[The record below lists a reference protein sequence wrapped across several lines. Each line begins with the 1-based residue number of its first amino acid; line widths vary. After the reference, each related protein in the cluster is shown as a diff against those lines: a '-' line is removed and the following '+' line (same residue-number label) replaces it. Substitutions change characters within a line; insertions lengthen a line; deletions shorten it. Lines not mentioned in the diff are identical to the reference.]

1 MWIKFKVLLASKTKT
16 GSLKKVYLVLGF
28 RILLFC
34 FLSNLVGIV
43 MGNGES
49 MYLDGRSMYLEG
61 RSMYLDARLVEL
73 VRFLLLLIRV
83 MGTNLPLR
91 YKQTLE

>member
-1 MWIKFKVLLASKTKT
+1 MWIKFKVLLASKIKT

-49 MYLDGRSMYLEG
+49 MYLDGRSMYLDG
-61 RSMYLDARLVEL
+61 RLVEL

>member
-1 MWIKFKVLLASKTKT
+1 
-16 GSLKKVYLVLGF
+16 
-28 RILLFC
+28 
-34 FLSNLVGIV
+34 

-49 MYLDGRSMYLEG
+49 MYLDGRSMYLDG
-61 RSMYLDARLVEL
+61 RSMYLDGRLVEL

-91 YKQTLE
+91 YKHTLEKCVCNVLLLQKLTVSLLF

>member
-1 MWIKFKVLLASKTKT
+1 MWIKFKVLLASKIKT
-16 GSLKKVYLVLGF
+16 GSLIKVYLVLGF

-49 MYLDGRSMYLEG
+49 MYLDGRSMYLDG
-61 RSMYLDARLVEL
+61 RLVEL

>member
-1 MWIKFKVLLASKTKT
+1 MWIKFKVLASKIKT

-49 MYLDGRSMYLEG
+49 MYLDGRSMYLDG
-61 RSMYLDARLVEL
+61 RLVEL

>member
-49 MYLDGRSMYLEG
+49 MYLDGRSMYL
-61 RSMYLDARLVEL
+61 DARLVEL